1 MIQPNKR
8 IYFAVQIIS
17 PLRPK
22 STFEGKADIAPV
34 ILVIRTHRVL
44 GEQNL

>member
-8 IYFAVQIIS
+8 IYFAAQIIS
-17 PLRPK
+17 PFRPK

-34 ILVIRTHRVL
+34 ILVIRTHREL